1 MEWVSDQKSG
11 LQGPKKVFCEHTT
24 FEALALSRPQFPL
37 LWGLDV
43 SVGKVLAMQNLSS
56 RHRIYVL
63 NKKAW
68 GCTLLLPAL
77 GKWRLVDS
85 LRLTGQPA

>member
-1 MEWVSDQKSG
+1 MTRNQASKG
-11 LQGPKKVFCEHTT
+11 LKRSFVNTLHLRAR
-24 FEALALSRPQFPL
+24 ALALSRPQFPL
-37 LWGLDV
+37 LWGLDD
-43 SVGKVLAMQNLSS
+43 SVGNVLAMQNLSS

-68 GCTLLLPAL
+68 GCMLLLPAV